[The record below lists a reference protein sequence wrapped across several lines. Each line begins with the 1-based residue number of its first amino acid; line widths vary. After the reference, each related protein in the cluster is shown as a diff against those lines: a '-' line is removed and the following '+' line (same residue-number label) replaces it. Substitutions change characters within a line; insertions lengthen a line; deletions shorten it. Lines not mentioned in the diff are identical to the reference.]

1 MVGYSPWGR
10 KEQHDWTT
18 SLSLSLWLSD
28 SSIFPSLSNMLCV
41 TDIFIFNINLWQR
54 IWPTSWNIWNYH
66 WGVKPGLDII
76 IHKWSCTYRSF
87 PQCFGSEIELMLW
100 WDAAAPAKSLQSCLT
115 LCNPIEGS
123 PPRLPRPWD
132 LTFHPKTMNFNFFSS
147 AHGNFSRI
155 DHMLGHKSS
164 LGKFLKN
171 WNHSKH
177 LFWTTM
183 Q

>member
-1 MVGYSPWGR
+1 MKRQPTPVLLPGKSHGWRSMVGYSPWGR

-123 PPRLPRPWD
+123 PPGSPVPGILQTRTLEWVAISFSNAWKWKVKMKSLSRVRL
-132 LTFHPKTMNFNFFSS
+132 
-147 AHGNFSRI
+147 
-155 DHMLGHKSS
+155 
-164 LGKFLKN
+164 
-171 WNHSKH
+171 
-177 LFWTTM
+177 
-183 Q
+183 